1 MPFETKWVSYAFLIF
16 HLHFYGFYPTFTYYL
31 KTKYMSYL
39 LIVLARKEF
48 VAKIQPFQTACVTQ
62 TITNVL
68 VNSYVEKYKKVEI
81 YPELVDQD

>member
-1 MPFETKWVSYAFLIF
+1 
-16 HLHFYGFYPTFTYYL
+16 
-31 KTKYMSYL
+31 MSYL

-81 YPELVDQD
+81 YPELVDQDWEIQNSHVRTYEAGNVKFA